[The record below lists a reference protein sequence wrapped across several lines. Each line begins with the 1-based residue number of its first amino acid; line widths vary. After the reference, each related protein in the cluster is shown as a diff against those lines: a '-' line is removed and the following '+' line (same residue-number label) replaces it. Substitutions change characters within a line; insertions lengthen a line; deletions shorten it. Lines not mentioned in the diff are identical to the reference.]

1 MDGVFDPRYDPNV
14 GICHA
19 CSMAYDCYKLS
30 SWLLWP
36 LSILAMVWGNGT
48 SSNLEV
54 KTMVLRVNFTLRQ
67 SIQVTTLLGEIDLCC
82 RLISPTLGND
92 PPLVLQLIVPP
103 PKNGCQAALGQEDE
117 SPRKEDAH
125 FSLDPWGTSL
135 WFSLPP
141 MKHPPRNHGLGWF
154 LGDLHIFGTIIRGFF
169 C

>member
-1 MDGVFDPRYDPNV
+1 
-14 GICHA
+14 
-19 CSMAYDCYKLS
+19 
-30 SWLLWP
+30 
-36 LSILAMVWGNGT
+36 
-48 SSNLEV
+48 
-54 KTMVLRVNFTLRQ
+54 
-67 SIQVTTLLGEIDLCC
+67 
-82 RLISPTLGND
+82 LGND